1 MFVMSSSAAEAK
13 IGGSKGTR
21 RKPDAHRQTF
31 LSFFKLSQIGRRMSQ
46 PTEGNVSCHNLSAL
60 ATYEHV
66 NAALSSTC
74 HLSIGGGEKPRE
86 PDRSNLDT
94 PSRGL

>member
-1 MFVMSSSAAEAK
+1 
-13 IGGSKGTR
+13 
-21 RKPDAHRQTF
+21 
-31 LSFFKLSQIGRRMSQ
+31 MSQ